1 MSIVLVKLQVL
12 HESSVAPKFP
22 ILVIVKNY
30 LMSVIYDAF
39 AVAKIVMAAILA
51 MLIAKKTTAMNF
63 KN

>member
-1 MSIVLVKLQVL
+1 
-12 HESSVAPKFP
+12 
-22 ILVIVKNY
+22 
-30 LMSVIYDAF
+30 MSVIYDAF